1 MRETIRFRNIFR
13 FFNPII
19 NNESSEMAEY
29 AKCCKVTLVIVLNP
43 TYIIRK
49 LVWTFV
55 IVITIRY
62 PSLYYLRN
70 SEHGCVMKRLRRNG
84 WNVITCLN
92 RPLKTLCKSAS
103 RCMYYCIYFFSFF
116 FQENNVIS
124 ALLKNNLHREFWV
137 NQTALHLFDLHQTLL
152 IGRYVIR
159 IWHHFDG
166 NRAWWFWQTI
176 VDLQIWKYNIRR
188 LMYKTV
194 CILMVQIGPSME
206 NGSLSKH
213 YRGTKVTSG
222 N

>member
-1 MRETIRFRNIFR
+1 
-13 FFNPII
+13 
-19 NNESSEMAEY
+19 
-29 AKCCKVTLVIVLNP
+29 
-43 TYIIRK
+43 
-49 LVWTFV
+49 
-55 IVITIRY
+55 
-62 PSLYYLRN
+62 
-70 SEHGCVMKRLRRNG
+70 MKRLRRNG

-92 RPLKTLCKSAS
+92 RPLKKMCKSAS
-103 RCMYYCIYFFSFF
+103 TCMYYCIYFFFRKTTSFLF
-116 FQENNVIS
+116 S
-124 ALLKNNLHREFWV
+124 LKKSSYHREFWV
-137 NQTALHLFDLHQTLL
+137 NQDVLHFFDLHQTLL

-166 NRAWWFWQTI
+166 NRAWWFRQTI

-213 YRGTKVTSG
+213 YRGTKVTSD

>member
-1 MRETIRFRNIFR
+1 MGCFILGAFIEIMRETIRFRNIFR

-116 FQENNVIS
+116 FSGKQRHFCS
-124 ALLKNNLHREFWV
+124 LKK
-137 NQTALHLFDLHQTLL
+137 Q
-152 IGRYVIR
+152 
-159 IWHHFDG
+159 
-166 NRAWWFWQTI
+166 
-176 VDLQIWKYNIRR
+176 
-188 LMYKTV
+188 
-194 CILMVQIGPSME
+194 S
-206 NGSLSKH
+206 S
-213 YRGTKVTSG
+213 
-222 N
+222 